1 MKMIQKHSKKKKTKE
16 FQNNKLNLSIASIAT
31 RKAVTIKIERI
42 KIMKEMMIKCIVQ

>member
-16 FQNNKLNLSIASIAT
+16 FQNNKLNLSIAT